1 MQTRLSPLL
10 MLGALLAGCATGG
23 SNAELGRRVEAA
35 RAALSSPQQPE
46 AQRLAAI
53 SALGHD
59 SRYYTLMRGWLTTT
73 LQGVESQLATPS
85 TAEGQ
90 VERGRER
97 DFLLRALRAIDL
109 E

>member
-1 MQTRLSPLL
+1 MQIRLPSLL
-10 MLGALLAGCATGG
+10 ILSALLTGCATGG
-23 SNAELGRRVEAA
+23 SDAELGRRVEAA

-59 SRYYTLMRGWLTTT
+59 SRYYSMMRGWLSTT
-73 LQGVESQLATPS
+73 LQGVESQLAASS
-85 TAEGQ
+85 TARQ
-90 VERGRER
+90 QAERARER
-97 DFLLRALRAIDL
+97 DFLQRALRAIDL